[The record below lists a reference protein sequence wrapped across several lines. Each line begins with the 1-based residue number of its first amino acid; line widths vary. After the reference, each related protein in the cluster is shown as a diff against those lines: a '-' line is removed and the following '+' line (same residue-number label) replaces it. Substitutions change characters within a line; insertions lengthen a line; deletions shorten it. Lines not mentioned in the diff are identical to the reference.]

1 MKQDLTRSSFGA
13 KSVLVC
19 FAFVSLIPIS
29 ELSHRALTE
38 RQMDTRKMD
47 EEMDGDMNVGVNTS
61 NIANELTNEHVLGRV
76 GTTKKLPCHNCEL
89 HK

>member
-1 MKQDLTRSSFGA
+1 
-13 KSVLVC
+13 
-19 FAFVSLIPIS
+19 
-29 ELSHRALTE
+29 
-38 RQMDTRKMD
+38 MDTWKMD